1 MQMLLT
7 SRTYSFLHFLQ
18 ALRLDNNRLE
28 ELNGLL
34 NTQHHLQWLNVSHNL
49 LQWFDYAFIP
59 KSLLWLNLRNNR
71 IEELGNYYDMQAG
84 FRLVHLDVGGN
95 RLQRVDRECLVH
107 SLKEVSLI
115 TVLSCSKRGPQ
126 QSVFPREKAAPQLVG
141 LSVTVRTNS
150 ARAVDT
156 CVINIHNFLRL
167 SASQP
172 SRRVMRHSERRGKP
186 VTSLRGMNASPT

>member
-1 MQMLLT
+1 M
-7 SRTYSFLHFLQ
+7 Q

-107 SLKEVSLI
+107 SLKEVSSI
-115 TVLSCSKRGPQ
+115 TVLSNCHAASEVRVSEGKSGVAARWPLCEDKQRARG
-126 QSVFPREKAAPQLVG
+126 
-141 LSVTVRTNS
+141 
-150 ARAVDT
+150 
-156 CVINIHNFLRL
+156 
-167 SASQP
+167 
-172 SRRVMRHSERRGKP
+172 
-186 VTSLRGMNASPT
+186 

>member
-1 MQMLLT
+1 M
-7 SRTYSFLHFLQ
+7 Q

-107 SLKEVSLI
+107 SLKEVSWI
-115 TVLSCSKRGPQ
+115 TVGIVLQ
-126 QSVFPREKAAPQLVG
+126 QARQRSRAVKVFEGRSGVAARWPLCEDKQ
-141 LSVTVRTNS
+141 R

-156 CVINIHNFLRL
+156 I
-167 SASQP
+167 
-172 SRRVMRHSERRGKP
+172 G
-186 VTSLRGMNASPT
+186 

>member
-1 MQMLLT
+1 MAPLCTYRRDTHKDKNAIRKAKLGNYGTVCAADRKHVNFYMQMFVTKCNECTPL
-7 SRTYSFLHFLQ
+7 RFQ

-71 IEELGNYYDMQAG
+71 IEELGNYYDMQTG

-95 RLQRVDRECLVH
+95 RLQRIERESLVH
-107 SLKEVSLI
+107 SLKEVS
-115 TVLSCSKRGPQ
+115 
-126 QSVFPREKAAPQLVG
+126 
-141 LSVTVRTNS
+141 
-150 ARAVDT
+150 D
-156 CVINIHNFLRL
+156 
-167 SASQP
+167 
-172 SRRVMRHSERRGKP
+172 
-186 VTSLRGMNASPT
+186 

>member
-1 MQMLLT
+1 M
-7 SRTYSFLHFLQ
+7 Q

-107 SLKEVSLI
+107 SLKEVSSI
-115 TVLSCSKRGPQ
+115 TVLSCSKRGP
-126 QSVFPREKAAPQLVG
+126 VYPREKKAAPQLVG
-141 LSVTVRTNS
+141 LSVRTNS